1 MKCDPLK
8 KWLEGE
14 GGGGVGGGR
23 KREGGIWGKT
33 KIFFA
38 KERGEKGWVGVGN
51 GKGGQVMPALSAV
64 PEIYILPNPLKDLSI
79 FLFFPHVRKNVF
91 QLMRGKA
98 WVRKLDNVAPLSSL
112 QRPLKRSLS
121 CPFGQKSLKGIFW
134 RRTLKVGDETKRGQN
149 RVDISW
155 ASSPPPSPQVLFL

>member
-79 FLFFPHVRKNVF
+79 FLFFPHVRKKC
-91 QLMRGKA
+91 LPTDARE
-98 WVRKLDNVAPLSSL
+98 
-112 QRPLKRSLS
+112 SLS
-121 CPFGQKSLKGIFW
+121 PKAGQRGATVIAPTTVKKVPFLSFRSKVFKRHFLKKDFEG
-134 RRTLKVGDETKRGQN
+134 RR
-149 RVDISW
+149 
-155 ASSPPPSPQVLFL
+155 